1 MPSFD
6 SSTRVSGA
14 GPAREQPTRV
24 LGEKPCRRET
34 PPRPSGRPFAVT
46 RDRVLKSVVIVLS
59 LVGVL
64 PLAAQG
70 KRPLNSDDIYNV
82 KEVRDPQRSPDGKW
96 VAYTVTHAIK
106 DTDKNDTDVWMVSWD
121 GQQQIQVT
129 STPESESSPRWSPDG
144 KYLAF
149 LSSRQG
155 SKGAQIWLLNRA
167 GGEAVKLTNVRRGVS
182 SYAWSPDSKRFVLV
196 VDEPDPADPDE
207 DSDKKDADKDKKTPK
222 PIVIDRYH
230 FKADV
235 RGYLR
240 GEHSHLQIFDIA
252 TKKSEVL
259 TPGTFDE
266 VAPTWSPDGSQIAF
280 IRRHGEG
287 DIDKAPNMDLFV
299 VDAHAG
305 AQPRRLTTTA
315 AEESGPV
322 SWSPDGK
329 SLAYLLGDELKYSAY
344 DENRLA
350 IIPAAGGTPRP
361 ITDALDR
368 PVRAPLWMA
377 DGSIVFTLV
386 DDRSEYIARM
396 PAAGGKIERLTAG
409 KRVVSSFSAAP
420 DGAFAVLASTPSDA
434 PEIYALEPSTI
445 PASSGRLRQLSH
457 QNDEWLRNVM
467 LGTTEEF
474 TATSKDGTEVHGL
487 ITKPAAYLSGR
498 KYPTLLRIHG
508 GPNGQD
514 SNAFSFERE
523 IFAANGYVVVAVN
536 YRGSN
541 GRGSAYQKAIFADW
555 GNKEVVDLLGAMDY
569 VQRLDYVDA
578 SRLGIGGW
586 SYGGIL
592 TNYTIATDT
601 RFKAAIS
608 GAGSS
613 NQISM
618 YGTDMYINQYENE
631 LGPPWKSEDLW
642 VKLSY
647 PFFHADRIHTP
658 TLFMGGEKD
667 FNVPLLG
674 GEQMYQALR
683 SLGVESQLVIY
694 PNQFHAITI
703 PSYRKDRFDRYVA
716 WYDKYLKGAST
727 TTDSATRR

>member
-1 MPSFD
+1 M
-6 SSTRVSGA
+6 
-14 GPAREQPTRV
+14 
-24 LGEKPCRRET
+24 
-34 PPRPSGRPFAVT
+34 
-46 RDRVLKSVVIVLS
+46 KSLLILS
-59 LVGVL
+59 LALVV
-64 PLAAQG
+64 PLTAQG
-70 KRPLNSDDIYNV
+70 KRPLNSDDIYNL
-82 KEVRDPQRSPDGKW
+82 KEVRDPQRSPDGGW
-96 VAYTVTHAIK
+96 VAYTVTRAIK

-167 GGEAVKLTNVRRGVS
+167 GGEAVKLTELKGGVS

-196 VDEPDPADPDE
+196 VDEPDPSDADNDAE
-207 DSDKKDADKDKKTPK
+207 KKDADKDRKTPK
-222 PIVIDRYH
+222 PIVVDRYH
-230 FKADV
+230 FKADIK
-235 RGYLR
+235 GYLR
-240 GEHSHLQIFDIA
+240 GEHSHLQLFDIA
-252 TKKSEVL
+252 AKKTDVL

-266 VAPTWSPDGSQIAF
+266 GNPVWSPDGSQIAF

-287 DIDKAPNMDLFV
+287 DIDKAPNSDLFV
-299 VDAHAG
+299 IDAKAG
-305 AQPRRLTTTA
+305 AKERRLTTTTE
-315 AEESGPV
+315 EESGPPA
-322 SWSPDGK
+322 WSPDGK
-329 SLAYLLGDELKYSAY
+329 SIAYLLGDELKYSAY
-344 DENRLA
+344 DQNRLA
-350 IIPAAGGTPRP
+350 VIPAAGGPSRTL
-361 ITDALDR
+361 TDALDR
-368 PVRAPLWMA
+368 PVRAPQWTP
-377 DGSIVFTLV
+377 DGSILFSVA
-386 DDRSEYIARM
+386 DDRAEYIARI
-396 PAAGGKIERLTAG
+396 PATGGKVDRLITG
-409 KRVVSSFSAAP
+409 TRVVTGFSG
-420 DGAFAVLASTPSDA
+420 GAGLAVIASTPTEV
-434 PEIYALEPSTI
+434 PEIYALDPSI
-445 PASSGRLRQLSH
+445 GPGSAGRLRQLSH
-457 QNDEWLRNVM
+457 QNDDWIKNVM
-467 LGTTEEF
+467 LGITEEF

-487 ITKPAAYLSGR
+487 IVKPASFLPGR
-498 KYPTLLRIHG
+498 RYPALLRIHG

-514 SNAFSFERE
+514 VNAFNFERE

-569 VQRLDYVDA
+569 VQKLEYVDG

-592 TNYTIATDT
+592 TNYTIATDG

-618 YGTDMYINQYENE
+618 YGTDMYINQYETE
-631 LGPPWKSEDLW
+631 LGPPWKSEELW

-647 PFFHADRIHTP
+647 PFFHADRIRTP

-674 GEQMYQALR
+674 SEQMYQALR
-683 SLGVESQLVIY
+683 SLGVETQLVIY
-694 PNQFHAITI
+694 PNQFHGITI
-703 PSYRKDRFDRYVA
+703 PSYKKDRLDRYVA
-716 WYDKYLKGAST
+716 WYDKYLRT
-727 TTDSATRR
+727 TTTTTAAGEKR